1 MDIILSSLGDIAKHI
16 IQGQINTTDKSLDI
30 KVIGL
35 VSVLITCLV
44 KWLSVALNIDVK
56 YWRWY
61 IYYVFQNK
69 SFKFPLLRQE
79 MATKFS
85 GKRYYE
91 VKMDKKAGA
100 CIELDGEH
108 NIKLFYK
115 ILGHKFAQHFDG
127 SYMEAS
133 IFNISKADKQRKFDV
148 NCVDSS
154 FINRTLAI
162 STQYESENNEKYKAT
177 KGGYYIAHVN
187 GYFIYLCAVRLDSL
201 PQTYFKLECA
211 SRAALDTF
219 LEYLKT
225 EAEKLEGQDFAAG
238 TNWIYEPRTV
248 SHELVFQ
255 AIGKVKP
262 NLTMDNYVSR
272 NKPNLIKHLDAFR
285 DNKLFPAN
293 PYLENN
299 LGILLHGGYGTGKS
313 YMISAIANYLGRNI
327 CNVNFAKVKT
337 IREFRQIMSSD
348 RINNCVYC
356 FDEFDYLLA
365 DILNSNQTADA
376 KADLQFKIHTLNLQL
391 AAVKDNKELADSIV
405 KEIKDLMSAGTS
417 DTLTYPAL
425 LSELSGISS
434 VTGRIIIA
442 TTNFIDRIPPAL
454 LRPGRFDLVMELG
467 YFNSGEIR
475 ELLGKLYRPSPEALA
490 KLNRVTFPE
499 DKFTPAELI
508 LQSCKYPKL
517 TDMVKHLGGK
527 FNGPKSQLRNRN
539 TDANGVTMEDV
550 EDICKQS

>member
-16 IQGQINTTDKSLDI
+16 IQGQINTADKSLDI

-61 IYYVFQNK
+61 IYYYVFQNK
-69 SFKFPLLRQE
+69 SFKFPVFRSE
-79 MATKFS
+79 MSNKFS
-85 GKRYYE
+85 SKHYYE
-91 VKMDKKAGA
+91 AKMDKKAGA

-108 NIKLFYK
+108 NVKLFYK

-148 NCVDSS
+148 NCVNSD

-187 GYFIYLCAVRLDSL
+187 GYFIYLCNVRLDGL
-201 PQTYFKLECA
+201 TQTYFRLECA
-211 SRAALDTF
+211 SRAALDIF
-219 LEYLKT
+219 LAYLKT
-225 EAEKLEGQDFAAG
+225 EAETLEGQDFAAG

-272 NKPNLIKHLDAFR
+272 NKANLIKHLDAFR

-337 IREFRQIMSSD
+337 IREFRQIMSPD

-365 DILNSNQTADA
+365 DILNTNQSSDA

-467 YFNSGEIR
+467 YFNSTEIR
-475 ELLGKLYRPSPEALA
+475 ELLGKLYKPSPEALA
-490 KLNRVTFPE
+490 KLNKVTFPE
-499 DKFTPAELI
+499 DKYTPAELI
-508 LQSCKYPKL
+508 LLSCKYPKL
-517 TDMVKHLGGK
+517 YDMVKHLGGK
-527 FNGPKSQLRNRN
+527 FNGPKPQR
-539 TDANGVTMEDV
+539 TGGVTREELDDM
-550 EDICKQS
+550 CKTS

>member
-16 IQGQINTTDKSLDI
+16 IQGQINTADKSLDI

-44 KWLSVALNIDVK
+44 KWLAVALNIDTR

-61 IYYVFQNK
+61 IYYHVFQNK

-79 MATKFS
+79 MSNKFS
-85 GKRYYE
+85 AKHYYE
-91 VKMDKKAGA
+91 VKMAKKAGA
-100 CIELDGEH
+100 CIELEGEH
-108 NIKLFYK
+108 NVKLFNK

-127 SYMEAS
+127 AYTEAC
-133 IFNISKADKQRKFDV
+133 IFNISNTDKQRKFDV

-162 STQYESENNEKYKAT
+162 SSQYESDNNERYKVA

-187 GYFIYLCAVRLDSL
+187 GYFIYLCGVRLDSL
-201 PQTYFKLECA
+201 PQIYFQLECA

-219 LEYLKT
+219 LEYLKI
-225 EAEKLEGQDFAAG
+225 EAKKIEGYDSTAG

-255 AIGKVKP
+255 AVGKVKP

-272 NKPNLIKHLDAFR
+272 NKANLIKHLDAFR
-285 DNKLFPAN
+285 DNKLFPSN

-313 YMISAIANYLGRNI
+313 YMISAIANYLGRSI

-337 IREFRQIMSSD
+337 IREFRQIMSTD

-365 DILNSNQTADA
+365 DILNSNQASDA
-376 KADLQFKIHTLNLQL
+376 KADLQFKIHNLNMQL
-391 AAVKDNKELADSIV
+391 AAVKDNKDLADSII

-467 YFNSGEIR
+467 YFNSAEIR
-475 ELLGKLYRPSPEALA
+475 ELLTKLYKPNPEALA

-499 DKFTPAELI
+499 DKYTPAELI

-527 FNGPKSQLRNRN
+527 YTGQKHTASQR
-539 TDANGVTMEDV
+539 TGGVTHEELEDM
-550 EDICKQS
+550 CKTS